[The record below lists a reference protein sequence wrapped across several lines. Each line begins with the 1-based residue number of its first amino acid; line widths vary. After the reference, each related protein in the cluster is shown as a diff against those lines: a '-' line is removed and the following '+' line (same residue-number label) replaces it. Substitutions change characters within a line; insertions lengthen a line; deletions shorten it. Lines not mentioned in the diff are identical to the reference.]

1 MPAVCPLFPTAGLHA
16 QAKPELT
23 GRRRR
28 NCTSK
33 FLGLQGPTRGRFP
46 QTNPTDRPWLKPH
59 ERFPLPARTKP
70 RLRTEAAERT
80 RRPAMRRE
88 YTQANSQAQAR
99 ANPSPSNVTT
109 APDRPDEPEPPPPG
123 RNEPDHPAQGPLPRR
138 CIPHE
143 RFHRRHERT
152 RKRPPPAK
160 RTRAPPS
167 LRETRLD
174 APAAARDAGPD
185 AREETHR

>member
-109 APDRPDEPEPPPPG
+109 APDRPDEPEPTPPG
-123 RNEPDHPAQGPLPRR
+123 
-138 CIPHE
+138 
-143 RFHRRHERT
+143 
-152 RKRPPPAK
+152 AK
-160 RTRAPPS
+160 RTRPPRAGAS
-167 LRETRLD
+167 ATPLHSARAIPPPARTNPE
-174 APAAARDAGPD
+174 APAAGETNPGPAEPARNPA
-185 AREETHR
+185 